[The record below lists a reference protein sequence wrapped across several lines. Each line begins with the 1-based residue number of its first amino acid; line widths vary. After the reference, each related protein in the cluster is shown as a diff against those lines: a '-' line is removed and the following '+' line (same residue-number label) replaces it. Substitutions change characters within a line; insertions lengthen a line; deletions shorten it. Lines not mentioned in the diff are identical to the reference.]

1 MKYCCK
7 GFTLIEVIV
16 YYGLAA
22 FILSLAFSSFASLSL
37 GLSELQVKTEEFQA
51 AFINSM
57 DWYMSKQIEKGF
69 ITLVPIIIMSVFLT
83 LLAYI
88 THEG

>member
-57 DWYMSKQIEKGF
+57 D
-69 ITLVPIIIMSVFLT
+69 
-83 LLAYI
+83 
-88 THEG
+88 